1 MRIGINLVT
10 LSKDRFGGA
19 EQYVKNLIWHLANS
33 SENVELFLF
42 LTRSYRDIFPQHHE
56 KIRIIILKDIKNLDR
71 IHEDIHK
78 LRLDLWFSP
87 LHRSYLPNIQV
98 PTVVTIHDLLHV
110 SYPEFVPGHLEE
122 NNQYYQAFA
131 PSFDGIITVSNCSK
145 AAIIQHLHLPEE
157 KIHVIY
163 HDAPL
168 FFNRTLNDLKCGN
181 IKKKYDLSDDY
192 ALYPA
197 SFQPHKNHLN
207 LLKAIL
213 YLKHQYH
220 KNISLVLT
228 GFSYKGNIIFQDVIK
243 FIKEH
248 HLEDQVKLLGFLAPD
263 EMPSL
268 YNNAGFLIFPSLY
281 EGFGIPLVEAMK
293 SQCPIVCSNRG
304 SIPEIVRDAA
314 IQFNPESPEEIAQSI
329 LKVFDPQTR
338 LKLIEKGNE
347 RGKAFSW
354 TKTAQET
361 LTVFQSVSRK
371 GEKS

>member
-1 MRIGINLVT
+1 MRIGINLIT
-10 LSKDRFGGA
+10 LSTDRFGGA

-33 SENVELFLF
+33 PENVELFLF

-56 KIRIIILKDIKNLDR
+56 KIKIIILKDIKNLDK

-78 LRLDLWFSP
+78 LQLDLWFSP
-87 LHRSYLPNIQV
+87 LHRSYLPNIQL

-110 SYPEFVPGHLEE
+110 SYPQFVPGQLEE

-131 PSFDGIITVSNCSK
+131 PSFDGIITVSNFSK
-145 AAIIQHLHLPEE
+145 AAIIQHLKLSEE
-157 KIHVIY
+157 KIYVIY

-168 FFNRTLNDLKCGN
+168 FFNKTTNDLKSVN
-181 IKKKYDLSDDY
+181 IKKKYDLPDDY

-197 SFQPHKNHLN
+197 SYQPHKNHLN

-213 YLKHQYH
+213 HLNHQYH
-220 KNISLVLT
+220 KKISLVLT

-248 HLEDQVKLLGFLAPD
+248 HLENQVRLLGFLPPD

-268 YNNAGFLIFPSLY
+268 YKNASFLIFPSLY

-293 SQCPIVCSNRG
+293 SQCPIICSNRG

-314 IQFNPESPEEIAQSI
+314 LQFNPESPEEIAQSI
-329 LKVFDPQTR
+329 LKVLHPQTR
-338 LKLIEKGNE
+338 LELIEKGNE

-354 TKTAQET
+354 TKTVQET